1 MATARLTRKDLT
13 SETWKR
19 IVAIVHE
26 REALHIKSLRSLA
39 IPERSADAVRGRLAE
54 LNDILALDPRGQA
67 PGPLPAASED
77 AEGDPF
83 ERTRQR
89 AEQD

>member
-19 IVAIVHE
+19 IVTIVRE
-26 REALHIKSLRSLA
+26 REALHITSLRSMA

-54 LNDILALDPRGQA
+54 LNDILALDPRQA
-67 PGPLPAASED
+67 PGPLSPASED
-77 AEGDPF
+77 ADDDPF
-83 ERTRQR
+83 ERTRKR
-89 AEQD
+89 AEDD